1 MGQLRKSR
9 KKYNTPPHP
18 WNAERIKNEN
28 KLMTKY
34 GLKNKKEIWKAD
46 TLVRRYSREARYL
59 LGFDMDQMQDEKLE
73 LLGHLARTGV
83 LPEGAAL
90 EEVLNLTVEDILR
103 RRLQTIVYKKG
114 LARTPKEARMFV
126 VHGHITLNGKKINS
140 PSYVVLKGQE
150 DEIGFYPSSPV
161 AKQIEEYNKNKNE
174 KITNTIDNKD
184 DDKANKNSVFVVN
197 QTDNPKASGKE
208 NTGKSGKLPYA
219 GIIKKCSI
227 ILGIIVAISGIY
239 SYYKYRK
246 IWK

>member
-1 MGQLRKSR
+1 MGQPRKSR

-83 LPEGAAL
+83 LTEGAAL

-174 KITNTIDNKD
+174 KAT
-184 DDKANKNSVFVVN
+184 
-197 QTDNPKASGKE
+197 E
-208 NTGKSGKLPYA
+208 E
-219 GIIKKCSI
+219 
-227 ILGIIVAISGIY
+227 
-239 SYYKYRK
+239 
-246 IWK
+246 

>member
-1 MGQLRKSR
+1 MGQPRKSR

-59 LGFDMDQMQDEKLE
+59 LGFGTDQMVREKTQ

-90 EEVLNLTVEDILR
+90 EDILDLNVEDILR

-126 VHGHITLNGKKINS
+126 VHGHIALNGKK
-140 PSYVVLKGQE
+140 
-150 DEIGFYPSSPV
+150 
-161 AKQIEEYNKNKNE
+161 
-174 KITNTIDNKD
+174 
-184 DDKANKNSVFVVN
+184 
-197 QTDNPKASGKE
+197 
-208 NTGKSGKLPYA
+208 
-219 GIIKKCSI
+219 
-227 ILGIIVAISGIY
+227 
-239 SYYKYRK
+239 
-246 IWK
+246 